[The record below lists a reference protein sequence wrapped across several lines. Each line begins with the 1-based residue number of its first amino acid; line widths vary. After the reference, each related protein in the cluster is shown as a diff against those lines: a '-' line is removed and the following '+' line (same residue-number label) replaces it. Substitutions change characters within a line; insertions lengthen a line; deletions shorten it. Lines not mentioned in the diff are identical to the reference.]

1 MRDLEKVLSEEI
13 NRVEILKTEVDTL
26 RDDLRTK
33 TIMIDDLEKQS
44 RETNSI
50 INDFE
55 KTNNEKK

>member
-1 MRDLEKVLSEEI
+1 MRDLEKVLSDEI